1 VRILLTILI
10 ISFFTACG
18 ELTKRQGQPA
28 DVRDAMLDK
37 QINPADQESSV
48 IETLPLMNN
57 AVRSL
62 YNQAQKFYQDNR
74 FSQAI
79 VSLERAYEIQSNA
92 PQISQLLAEIF
103 LHKGDFKQ
111 AHYWAG
117 IATKNGPSKGKTC
130 EKSWR
135 ILAIAAEKTG
145 YFAHQAKALKQKD
158 NCLVKEPVRY

>member
-1 VRILLTILI
+1 MRLLI
-10 ISFFTACG
+10 ILPFLVISACQMMP
-18 ELTKRQGQPA
+18 KRQGEPA
-28 DVRDAMLDK
+28 AVKDVSLDK
-37 QINPADQESSV
+37 QINPDNQENSL

-62 YNQAQKFYQDNR
+62 YNQAQDFYQNNAFD
-74 FSQAI
+74 QATA
-79 VSLERAYEIQSNA
+79 SLERAFEIQPEA
-92 PQISQLLAEIF
+92 PQISQLLAEIS
-103 LHKGDFKQ
+103 LHQGQNKQ

-145 YFAHQAKALKQKD
+145 YYAHQAKALEEKD
-158 NCLVKEPVRY
+158 KCIVKELNRY

>member
-1 VRILLTILI
+1 MMP
-10 ISFFTACG
+10 
-18 ELTKRQGQPA
+18 KRQGEPA
-28 DVRDAMLDK
+28 VIKSIDLDK
-37 QINPADQESSV
+37 QINPDNQENSL

-62 YNQAQKFYQDNR
+62 FNQAQSFYQKNQFD
-74 FSQAI
+74 QAI
-79 VSLERAYEIQSNA
+79 ASLERAYEIQPEA
-92 PQISQLLAEIF
+92 PQISQLLAEIS
-103 LHKGDFKQ
+103 LHQGENKQ

-145 YFAHQAKALKQKD
+145 YYAHQAKALEEKD
-158 NCLVKEPVRY
+158 KCIVKVPNRF

>member
-1 VRILLTILI
+1 MRILLLI
-10 ISFFTACG
+10 TLFFLLAACNM
-18 ELTKRQGQPA
+18 LPKRHDKPA
-28 DVRDAMLDK
+28 DVRDATLDQ
-37 QINPADQESSV
+37 QINPGDQELSV

-62 YNQAQKFYQDNR
+62 YNQAQNFYQDNS

-79 VSLERAYEIQSNA
+79 ASLERAYKIQPNA

-145 YFAHQAKALKQKD
+145 YYAHQAKALEQKD
-158 NCLVKEPVRY
+158 NCLVKEPARY